1 MGERGVYFVCVARL
15 NDKVVVASYARKSK
29 VDSSGVHDMLEQPSL
44 KGMLPGRKVA
54 APAVVAVLAPY
65 RTVQYSDWKP
75 HRSMVD
81 VAPSA

>member
-1 MGERGVYFVCVARL
+1 
-15 NDKVVVASYARKSK
+15 
-29 VDSSGVHDMLEQPSL
+29 
-44 KGMLPGRKVA
+44 MLPGRKVA